1 MFNSVVIWEMELKAT
16 VHLILSKVAVINVL
30 EKVNA
35 LHFSKSV
42 EEVEVTT

>member
-30 EKVNA
+30 EKVN
-35 LHFSKSV
+35 
-42 EEVEVTT
+42 EVSEKTEKIGRAHV

>member
-30 EKVNA
+30 EKVN
-35 LHFSKSV
+35 
-42 EEVEVTT
+42 EVSEKTEKFY